1 MTGLWTAL
9 LLVLQ
14 VMAAERRP
22 WIEPLPGVRLEPTLP
37 FRSEADFGPDSAYSL
52 LLRATELPEE
62 RGLVEA
68 LKQWEENLLYSP
80 WQTADTGWA
89 ESLLRDAEPCLEL
102 ARRAAAAPD
111 PQVPTDYSFWGGN
124 SDLTTKVRT
133 LTCYLILSAYAKEG
147 RGDPAGAIA
156 ELLVCIRCGGILP
169 RGGDMV
175 NHLAEVNISY
185 RAYRVIHAIATR
197 NEIPTSVLRRYAR
210 ELLQISDRV
219 EPCAEAI
226 RHEAKRQEDMF
237 DKLDVVAGMVGFSML
252 DKGMRVREPVCWL
265 IARVLNLATG
275 STEATMRRNIAAL
288 FQHYVQLASQPYG
301 SEIDVQF
308 RALPPPLGPDVA
320 CFFFQIEDPLGL
332 VFAHLHSS
340 RAISVFVAKCAERD
354 AAMRGMALFLAVRA
368 YEIEQKRPPILA
380 TDLVPEFLP
389 RLPLDPFDGKPLRY
403 VFGKVPASWGEVEWG
418 IYSIGRNFTDDG
430 GRLPDPPRI
439 GPYGQSKI
447 PCDIVW
453 IPRILAREQ

>member
-22 WIEPLPGVRLEPTLP
+22 WIEPLPDVRLEPTLP
-37 FRSEADFGPDSAYSL
+37 FRSEADFGPDSAYRL

-62 RGLVEA
+62 RGLAEA
-68 LKQWEENLLYSP
+68 LRQWEENLQYSP
-80 WQTADTGWA
+80 WQVADTGWA

-111 PQVPTDYSFWGGN
+111 PQVPTNYSFCGDP
-124 SDLTTKVRT
+124 SDLATKVRT
-133 LTCYLILSAYAKEG
+133 LAYYLILSAYAKEG
-147 RGDPAGAIA
+147 HSDPEGAVA
-156 ELLVCIRCGGILP
+156 ELLVCIRCGGILT
-169 RGGDMV
+169 RGGDWV
-175 NHLAEVNISY
+175 SYLYDVNISY
-185 RAYRVIHAIATR
+185 RACLAIHAIATR
-197 NEIPTSVLRRYAR
+197 NEIPTPVLRRYAR

-219 EPCAEAI
+219 EPCAEAL
-226 RHEAKRQEDMF
+226 RHEAKVQEDMF

-252 DKGMRVREPVCWL
+252 DKGMRGGEPVCWL
-265 IARVLNLATG
+265 IARGLNLATG

-301 SEIDVQF
+301 SEIDARL
-308 RALPPPLGPDVA
+308 RALPPPLVSDAA

-332 VFAHLHSS
+332 VFAHFHSS
-340 RAISVFVAKCAERD
+340 RAIPAFAAKCAERD
-354 AAMRGMALFLAVRA
+354 AALRGMALFLAVRA
-368 YEIEQKRPPILA
+368 YEVEQRRPPILA

-403 VFGKVPASWGEVEWG
+403 IFGKVPASWGEVEWG
-418 IYSIGRNFTDDG
+418 IYSIGRDFTDDG
-430 GRLPDPPRI
+430 GRLPDPPSI
-439 GPYGQSKI
+439 GPYGHSAI

-453 IPRILAREQ
+453 IPRILARE